1 MKSVAIGPGDIICG
15 EGEFRCADECYQL
28 SIICDGYPDCSDG
41 SDEEHCDI
49 CEIIHFHQRS
59 VPQLLSWSCVVEL
72 TSPSDLFM
80 DEGAVE
86 SFTIC
91 LTVMEEVEGFIL
103 REFSIVTYQA
113 VAGSAKGV
121 LCAY

>member
-1 MKSVAIGPGDIICG
+1 M
-15 EGEFRCADECYQL
+15 
-28 SIICDGYPDCSDG
+28 
-41 SDEEHCDI
+41 
-49 CEIIHFHQRS
+49 
-59 VPQLLSWSCVVEL
+59 
-72 TSPSDLFM
+72 
-80 DEGAVE
+80 E